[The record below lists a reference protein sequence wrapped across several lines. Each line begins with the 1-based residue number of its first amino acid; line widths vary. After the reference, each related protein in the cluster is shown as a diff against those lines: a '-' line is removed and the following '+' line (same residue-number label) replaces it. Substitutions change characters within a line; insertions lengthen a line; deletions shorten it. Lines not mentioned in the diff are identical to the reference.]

1 MLISQIAQIKWIY
14 FLKDKFPKPTQEE
27 IENLSTSMFSKEIK
41 FLDGFTGNSSKCL
54 KRNRVNPVLSENK
67 REHFPAYGPYRKRKL
82 KTNIPHE
89 HKYKNPLKILAN

>member
-41 FLDGFTGNSSKCL
+41 FPDGFTGNSRKCL
-54 KRNRVNPVLSENK
+54 KRNNINPFL
-67 REHFPAYGPYRKRKL
+67 REHFLAYGPYRKRKL
-82 KTNIPHE
+82 KTNIP
-89 HKYKNPLKILAN
+89 PS